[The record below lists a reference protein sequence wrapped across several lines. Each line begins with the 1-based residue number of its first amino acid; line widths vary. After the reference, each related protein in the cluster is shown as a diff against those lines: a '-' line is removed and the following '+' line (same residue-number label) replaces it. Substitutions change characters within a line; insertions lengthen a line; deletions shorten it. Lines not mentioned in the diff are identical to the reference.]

1 MKLQMAKLDTRG
13 RNPELGRY
21 LDNTKLRALF
31 KKQPF
36 RVTPGASWSTKVV
49 VTRCWPIFDHHLGLV
64 HKSWRRCNLQ
74 WRADHGDGL
83 ARSYPCF
90 MAVLRKERPLAPR
103 VPPTA

>member
-1 MKLQMAKLDTRG
+1 MRAAAMKLQMPKLDNGG

-21 LDNTKLRALF
+21 LDNTKLQSWF

-49 VTRCWPIFDHHLGLV
+49 VTMCWSIFDHHLGLV
-64 HKSWRRCNLQ
+64 HNSWRCCNLQ
-74 WRADHGDGL
+74 WRADQGDGL

-90 MAVLRKERPLAPR
+90 MAVFRKETVLA
-103 VPPTA
+103 T